1 METQV
6 IQTNSFEEKKQTV
19 NRSIKICVDCG
30 SISVQIENYGI
41 FCKECGTFFEVSEG
55 KNWVKIPAGVS
66 ADIMMQTHHL
76 EILKLRYLESF
87 VQHVI

>member
-1 METQV
+1 METQM
-6 IQTNSFEEKKQTV
+6 IQSNSFEEKKQTV

-55 KNWVKIPAGVS
+55 KNWAKIPAEAFV
-66 ADIMMQTHHL
+66 DIMMQILPLETH
-76 EILKLRYLESF
+76 KLRYLESF
-87 VQHVI
+87 VQHAI

>member
-41 FCKECGTFFEVSEG
+41 FCKRAQFSNCAMIKV
-55 KNWVKIPAGVS
+55 
-66 ADIMMQTHHL
+66 D
-76 EILKLRYLESF
+76 
-87 VQHVI
+87 